1 MLGDLLRF
9 VYFIC
14 QIGLLP
20 FNNTKEAQDAV
31 VKFAIGISRGAMH
44 TLLPYMAEL
53 TERLLGAEWGA
64 PLSLLG
70 IGLRYQHT
78 ELRAG
83 SQVVRHLVE

>member
-1 MLGDLLRF
+1 MFGDLLRF

-31 VKFAIGISRGAMH
+31 VKFAIGISRGAMY

-53 TERLLGAEWGA
+53 TERLLSDYWG
-64 PLSLLG
+64 LSG
-70 IGLRYQHT
+70 GRHCRYWVLVCDT
-78 ELRAG
+78 STPNYVRAA
-83 SQVVRHLVE
+83 R